1 MPSKS
6 NQLPSLDLKTT
17 SFNKGISNPASK
29 SADALK
35 PESSL
40 SPLTPRSPRSSPSS
54 PRSIRDEPTIR
65 PVTSRSRTGS
75 TNGPLSPSDPEPPTP
90 NFTAMP
96 QYPPSPKENKHNRD
110 PSRSFFANLKAS
122 RSSHKITN
130 SDSSGLSAEPPSKSR
145 GNSRDR
151 SHATLRKNGSIPDLL
166 ETASRQGKEKPEDLQ
181 NEQPRGQPRGQL
193 IDDNRNGG
201 QHIQGPQVKKN
212 KPRFGNLLSR
222 ARSVRVDDK
231 SAPRSAGLRRPSNA
245 TLLKVSESQEEISQ
259 PPKTA
264 PLRVDKDF
272 HEGANTNGSNRP
284 ADRPTDRPTEIRPHT
299 SRRER
304 NPSLVPSSSL
314 MQVSGASTSLFNNIK
329 HTSSGAADRL
339 GKAGK
344 GFFGKITRSGSTNE
358 REVVLDDN
366 YVCSVINLPLIEQTR
381 KTRISKRLEDCK
393 DKTEYWMPALPYRCI
408 DYLNY
413 KGCEEE
419 GLYRVPGSGKE
430 VKHWQRRFDSEGDIN
445 LFDEPDLYDIN
456 TIGSMFKAWL
466 RELPDELLPKATQ
479 QMIAEKCE
487 GATTAPQ
494 LLKDELSKLPP
505 YNYYLLFAITC
516 HLNLLHSYVDQ
527 NKMNYQNL
535 CICFQ
540 PCMKIDGFCFQFL
553 VCDWK
558 NCWQGCWTEKEWVQ
572 DEKEAQERAAKEA
585 KEAQEAKLNGSKHAN
600 NGRNGTTA
608 PNFLQHE
615 SPFPESSSAAEER
628 AISSS
633 GSSQPDHSDN
643 NQPTK
648 PASTPRKTRPANL
661 EDTGKSHRRSI
672 SQLPEL
678 GPPLSPIKI

>member
-1 MPSKS
+1 
-6 NQLPSLDLKTT
+6 
-17 SFNKGISNPASK
+17 
-29 SADALK
+29 
-35 PESSL
+35 
-40 SPLTPRSPRSSPSS
+40 
-54 PRSIRDEPTIR
+54 
-65 PVTSRSRTGS
+65 
-75 TNGPLSPSDPEPPTP
+75 
-90 NFTAMP
+90 MP
-96 QYPPSPKENKHNRD
+96 QYPPSPKDNTKHNRD

-122 RSSHKITN
+122 KSSHKISN
-130 SDSSGLSAEPPSKSR
+130 SDSSGLSAEQTTKSR

-151 SHATLRKNGSIPDLL
+151 SHPTLRKTGSTSDLL
-166 ETASRQGKEKPEDLQ
+166 EAASQAGKEKAEDARGHTSNGQGINDSRDAGEQFLQ
-181 NEQPRGQPRGQL
+181 GHTQR
-193 IDDNRNGG
+193 
-201 QHIQGPQVKKN
+201 KN
-212 KPRFGNLLSR
+212 KPRFANLLSR
-222 ARSVRVDDK
+222 TRSIRVDDG
-231 SAPRSAGLRRPSNA
+231 SGPRSAGLRRPSNA
-245 TLLKVSESQEEISQ
+245 TLLKVSESTEEVSA
-259 PPKTA
+259 PLKTA
-264 PLRVDKDF
+264 PLRPERGFYDTSNPTV
-272 HEGANTNGSNRP
+272 ANNSV
-284 ADRPTDRPTEIRPHT
+284 DRPVEHRPQT

-304 NPSLVPSSSL
+304 GNPSLVQSSSFY
-314 MQVSGASTSLFNNIK
+314 QVSGASASLFNNIK
-329 HTSSGAADRL
+329 HSSSGAADRL

-358 REVVLDDN
+358 REIVLDDN

-466 RELPDELLPKATQ
+466 RELPNELLPKTTQ
-479 QMIAEKCE
+479 QMIADKCE

-558 NCWQGCWTEKEWVQ
+558 NCWQGCWTEKEWAQ
-572 DEKEAQERAAKEA
+572 DEQEALERAAKEA
-585 KEAQEAKLNGSKHAN
+585 EEKKANEAKNN
-600 NGRNGTTA
+600 NGHV
-608 PNFLQHE
+608 FCQL
-615 SPFPESSSAAEER
+615 PEIASVVDER

-633 GSSQPDHSDN
+633 GSSQPD
-643 NQPTK
+643 QPEIHRTPK
-648 PASTPRKTRPANL
+648 PVASSRKARPANL
-661 EDTGKSHRRSI
+661 EDTTTSHRRSI